1 MKEGGGGG
9 GGERERSKIFQ
20 DDAPRGMA
28 WWMAD
33 ACAASAAALLGE
45 DTGRPDQDGR
55 PIIRPPT
62 AHPNPDARDGD
73 SARAEEESGGGWG
86 YVLGEGREGGREGS
100 KSYLSSSA
108 TEWVVVSLLSPPP
121 PPPSITEFPDT
132 SVLARDVILSKEK
145 EEEK

>member
-1 MKEGGGGG
+1 MGAGAT
-9 GGERERSKIFQ
+9 F
-20 DDAPRGMA
+20 
-28 WWMAD
+28 W
-33 ACAASAAALLGE
+33 
-45 DTGRPDQDGR
+45 GR
-55 PIIRPPT
+55 
-62 AHPNPDARDGD
+62 
-73 SARAEEESGGGWG
+73 
-86 YVLGEGREGGREGS
+86 EGREGGREGS

>member
-73 SARAEEESGGGWG
+73 SARAEEEIGGGWG
-86 YVLGEGREGGREGS
+86 YVLGEGREGREGGRG
-100 KSYLSSSA
+100 A
-108 TEWVVVSLLSPPP
+108 SLISRAALRSG
-121 PPPSITEFPDT
+121 S
-132 SVLARDVILSKEK
+132 
-145 EEEK
+145 